1 MPFGRCN
8 APATFQRLM
17 DLVLAGLQW
26 SHCLVYLDDV
36 VVLGRSFDER
46 LLNLELVF
54 RRLREAGLCLKP
66 SKCSLFR
73 RKVQYLDHI
82 SSREGV
88 AADPSKIEK
97 VATWPTPTSVRE
109 TQQFL
114 VFPGYYRRFVQ
125 DFAHIARPLHRLTE
139 RPATFMWTNECQ
151 GSFDELR
158 RVLTSAPVLAYLDFN
173 RQFILDTDASDTGI
187 GAVLSQV
194 DEGGRERVIA
204 YRSRLLTKPERRYF
218 VTHRELL
225 AMVTFAKQY
234 HPYLTGQ
241 RFLLRTDH
249 GSLTWLRKFRE
260 PEGQLTQWLER
271 LQELDFDIVHRRGKK
286 HTNADALSRLP
297 CRQCGRE
304 SHTSEIQGTISA
316 TSMQPPESEPVPE
329 LRKAQLADP
338 ILGPL
343 LRGQESGKKSS
354 ADELGSLSRSSRR
367 LLQIWDQLT
376 VRNGVL
382 YQRFET
388 SEGTS
393 AVTQTIIPEALR
405 EEVLTDLHEG
415 DLGGHLGIDK
425 TLTCLKNR
433 FYWPW
438 HYNDVC
444 DCCQKCGICTA
455 RKRPSPKAH
464 APLTSIKVGYPMQLV
479 AMDIVGP
486 FPESPAGNTHI
497 LVVADYLTRWTEA
510 YLIPNQEATTV
521 ASKLTDEG
529 FSVFPPQN
537 SCTRTRVA
545 TSSQMSS
552 PKSADFWE

>member
-1 MPFGRCN
+1 
-8 APATFQRLM
+8 
-17 DLVLAGLQW
+17 
-26 SHCLVYLDDV
+26 
-36 VVLGRSFDER
+36 
-46 LLNLELVF
+46 
-54 RRLREAGLCLKP
+54 
-66 SKCSLFR
+66 
-73 RKVQYLDHI
+73 
-82 SSREGV
+82 
-88 AADPSKIEK
+88 
-97 VATWPTPTSVRE
+97 
-109 TQQFL
+109 
-114 VFPGYYRRFVQ
+114 
-125 DFAHIARPLHRLTE
+125 
-139 RPATFMWTNECQ
+139 
-151 GSFDELR
+151 
-158 RVLTSAPVLAYLDFN
+158 
-173 RQFILDTDASDTGI
+173 
-187 GAVLSQV
+187 
-194 DEGGRERVIA
+194 
-204 YRSRLLTKPERRYF
+204 
-218 VTHRELL
+218 
-225 AMVTFAKQY
+225 MVTFAKQY

-249 GSLTWLRKFRE
+249 GSLTWLHNFRE
-260 PEGQLTQWLER
+260 PEDQLARWLER

-329 LRKAQLADP
+329 LRKVQLADP

-343 LRGQESGKKSS
+343 LRGQESGKKPS

-376 VRNGVL
+376 VWNGVL
-382 YQRFET
+382 CRRFET
-388 SEGTS
+388 SEGTP

-405 EEVLTDLHEG
+405 EEVLTNLHEG
-415 DLGGHLGIDK
+415 ALGGHLGIDK
-425 TLTCLKNR
+425 TLARLKNR
-433 FYWPW
+433 FYWPG

-444 DCCQKCGICTA
+444 AWCQKCGICAA
-455 RKRPSPKAH
+455 RKSPSPKAH

-497 LVVADYLTRWTEA
+497 LVVADYFTRWTEA
-510 YLIPNQEATTV
+510 YLIPNREATTV

-529 FSVFPPQN
+529 VFPFFPPKT